1 MYDSFHR
8 AVCSLSGAWRP
19 SFCARI
25 LTLEGM
31 GTVFEKYSGK
41 SRRIIFFA
49 RYEASQLGG
58 EAIEPEHVLLAI
70 IREAPGLLESI
81 LLNGEA
87 SCALMRTTIEAAKRD
102 GPNIPGSIDLPLS
115 PRSKTVL
122 DIAAHEAEISGVE
135 QVTPKHLV
143 LGILLEE
150 GSLAARLL
158 REGGATAQSV
168 QQALEEALPH
178 QKQSEAAQILAQLS
192 LLIDTLIKR
201 GVFSRQ
207 ELAEELA
214 NRYILP
220 DLHATLNSLMAVLV
234 RKGAINEFDRRQ
246 IAGISEL

>member
-1 MYDSFHR
+1 VYDSFHR

-19 SFCARI
+19 SCCARI
-25 LTLEGM
+25 LILEGM

-70 IREAPGLLESI
+70 IREDPGLLESI
-81 LLNGEA
+81 LLQGEA
-87 SCALMRTTIEAAKRD
+87 SCALMRTTIEATRRD
-102 GPNIPGSIDLPLS
+102 GPGIAGSIDLPLS
-115 PRSKTVL
+115 PRSKTVIS
-122 DIAAHEAEISGVE
+122 IAAHEAEISGVE

-143 LGILLEE
+143 LGLLVEE

-158 REGGATAQSV
+158 REGGATAQSI
-168 QQALEEALPH
+168 QALEEALPH

>member
-1 MYDSFHR
+1 M
-8 AVCSLSGAWRP
+8 
-19 SFCARI
+19 
-25 LTLEGM
+25 
-31 GTVFEKYSGK
+31 FEKYSGK

-49 RYEASQLGG
+49 RYGASQLGG
-58 EAIEPEHVLLAI
+58 EAIEPEHLLLAI
-70 IREAPGLLESI
+70 IREDPGLLESI
-81 LLNGEA
+81 LLQGEA
-87 SCALMRTTIEAAKRD
+87 SCSLMRTTIEATRRD
-102 GPNIPGSIDLPLS
+102 GPNIAGSIDLPLS
-115 PRSKTVL
+115 PRSKAVL
-122 DIAAHEAEISGVE
+122 NIAANEAEVSGDE
-135 QVTPKHLV
+135 RVTPKHLV
-143 LGILLEE
+143 LGLLLDE

-158 REGGATAQSV
+158 REHGATAQSV
-168 QQALEEALPH
+168 QQALEETKPH

-192 LLIDTLIKR
+192 VLIDTLIKR

>member
-1 MYDSFHR
+1 
-8 AVCSLSGAWRP
+8 
-19 SFCARI
+19 
-25 LTLEGM
+25 
-31 GTVFEKYSGK
+31 VFEKYSGK

-49 RYEASQLGG
+49 RYGASQLGG
-58 EAIEPEHVLLAI
+58 EAIEPEHLLLAI
-70 IREAPGLLESI
+70 IREDPGLLESI
-81 LLNGEA
+81 LLQGEA
-87 SCALMRTTIEAAKRD
+87 SCSLMRTTIEATRRD
-102 GPNIPGSIDLPLS
+102 GPNIAGSIDLPLS
-115 PRSKTVL
+115 PRSKAVL
-122 DIAAHEAEISGVE
+122 NIAANEAEVSGDE
-135 QVTPKHLV
+135 RVTPKHLV
-143 LGILLEE
+143 LGLLLDE

-158 REGGATAQSV
+158 REHGATAQSV
-168 QQALEEALPH
+168 QQALEETKPH

-192 LLIDTLIKR
+192 VLIDTLIKR

>member
-1 MYDSFHR
+1 
-8 AVCSLSGAWRP
+8 
-19 SFCARI
+19 
-25 LTLEGM
+25 M

-70 IREAPGLLESI
+70 MREDPGLLESI
-81 LLNGEA
+81 LPQSAA
-87 SCALMRTTIEAAKRD
+87 SFALIRTTIEATRRD
-102 GPNIPGSIDLPLS
+102 GPNLAGSIDLPLS
-115 PRSKTVL
+115 SISKTVL
-122 DIAAHEAEISGVE
+122 DIAAHEAEASGDE
-135 QVTPKHLV
+135 RITPKHLV
-143 LGILLEE
+143 LGLLLEE

-158 REGGATAQSV
+158 RDNGVTVHSIKQAPGEASGA
-168 QQALEEALPH
+168 

>member
-1 MYDSFHR
+1 M
-8 AVCSLSGAWRP
+8 
-19 SFCARI
+19 
-25 LTLEGM
+25 
-31 GTVFEKYSGK
+31 FEKYSGK

-70 IREAPGLLESI
+70 IREDRGLLESI
-81 LLNGEA
+81 LLQGEA
-87 SCALMRTTIEAAKRD
+87 SCALMRTTIEATRRD
-102 GPNIPGSIDLPLS
+102 GPNIAGSIDLPLS

-122 DIAAHEAEISGVE
+122 NIAAHEAEVSGDE
-135 QVTPKHLV
+135 RVTPKHLV
-143 LGILLEE
+143 LGLLLDE

-158 REGGATAQSV
+158 REHGATAQSV
-168 QQALEEALPH
+168 QQALEETLPH

-192 LLIDTLIKR
+192 VLIDTLIKR

>member
-1 MYDSFHR
+1 
-8 AVCSLSGAWRP
+8 
-19 SFCARI
+19 
-25 LTLEGM
+25 M

-49 RYEASQLGG
+49 RYEASRLGAG
-58 EAIEPEHVLLAI
+58 AVEPEHFLLAI
-70 IREAPGLLESI
+70 MREDPGLLESI
-81 LLNGEA
+81 LPQGEA
-87 SCALMRTTIEAAKRD
+87 NSALMRTAIETTLRE
-102 GPNIPGSIDLPLS
+102 GPTLAGSIDLPFSLK
-115 PRSKTVL
+115 SKTVL
-122 DIAAHEAEISGVE
+122 NITAHEAEVSGDE
-135 QVTPKHLV
+135 HITPKHLL
-143 LGILLEE
+143 LGLLLDK

-158 REGGATAQSV
+158 RDHGATAQSIK
-168 QQALEEALPH
+168 QAREEASGRLPH

-192 LLIDTLIKR
+192 VLIDTLIKR